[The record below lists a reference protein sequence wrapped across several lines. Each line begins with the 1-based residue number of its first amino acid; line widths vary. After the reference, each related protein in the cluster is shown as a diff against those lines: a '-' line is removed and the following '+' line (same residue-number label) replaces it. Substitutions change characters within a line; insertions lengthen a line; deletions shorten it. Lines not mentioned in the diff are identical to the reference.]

1 MIAFYLAD
9 HAHLWARFAGFST
22 SGKVLVGFF
31 ALVAAAA
38 VYLAWEFHVAP
49 LIPNPGD
56 TQAIQDADDEA
67 CALTRPAPAVGRAA
81 VVPELPADQWARI
94 ERQMQAAYDDYRAGG
109 GLPGETR
116 TTWTREDYRS

>member
-1 MIAFYLAD
+1 MSAFYLAD

-56 TQAIQDADDEA
+56 TQAG
-67 CALTRPAPAVGRAA
+67 PAIGRAS
-81 VVPELPADQWARI
+81 VVAAKVALMTDTQVATTAEAIWNTPTDFDVAAE
-94 ERQMQAAYDDYRAGG
+94 QACH
-109 GLPGETR
+109 LTET
-116 TTWTREDYRS
+116 EDPT

>member
-31 ALVAAAA
+31 ALVAGAA

-49 LIPNPGD
+49 LIPDPGD
-56 TQAIQDADDEA
+56 VQAIQN
-67 CALTRPAPAVGRAA
+67 APAIGQASVPPARRSRIYLTDRATN
-81 VVPELPADQWARI
+81 
-94 ERQMQAAYDDYRAGG
+94 QAAADLDQQFPAGQWDQ
-109 GLPGETR
+109 LAPLYLTPEENAR
-116 TTWTREDYRS
+116 